1 MAKKKAAKKA
11 ARKAAPARREDTLR
25 KAFAQAKA
33 DLPAGVELQK
43 LLRRDGVTG
52 VSVGMRH
59 KNSQRTDEVVIRI
72 HVARKKDKTDLTAN
86 QMLPCRFGKTSVD
99 IIESGGYESC
109 QAKAASNSAPPPQY
123 PPIDTGSMI
132 GPAAKASDWGTLGL
146 VVKTQGNS
154 SLRLLTNAHVVLAGR
169 PISQVIANGEQAVQ
183 PPKGKILPDPQQRI
197 LGSLIKSSLTL
208 SGEVDAATFDV
219 DPNLAPGVGNNNGV
233 GSGALDDIDAAL
245 KSPVKM
251 KGAASPSR
259 KGTVFDIHFITKVS
273 AGVTLREQIL
283 IEPDGNEF
291 SAPGDSGSAL
301 IKIDTPDVVVGLVH
315 GRTEVEVPVNGV
327 LKKKWFGVASPIQS
341 VFGTLKVQ
349 L

>member
-1 MAKKKAAKKA
+1 MAKKKATKKA
-11 ARKAAPARREDTLR
+11 ARKAVPASREDALR

-33 DLPAGVELQK
+33 DLPTGMELQK
-43 LLRRDGVTG
+43 LMRRDGVTG
-52 VSVGMRH
+52 VSVGVRH
-59 KNSQRTDEVVIRI
+59 KDAQRTDEVVIRI
-72 HVARKKDKTDLTAN
+72 HVAKKKDKVDLTAN
-86 QMLPCRFGKTSVD
+86 QMLPCRFGKTAVD

-109 QAKAASNSAPPPQY
+109 QAKAASASATPQY

-146 VVKTQGNS
+146 VVKTQGNG

-183 PPKGKILPDPQQRI
+183 PPKGKTLPDPQQRT
-197 LGSLIKSSLTL
+197 LGALVKSSLTL
-208 SGEVDAATFDV
+208 SGEIDAATFDV
-219 DPNLAPGVGNNNGV
+219 DPNLLPEVGNNNGV

-251 KGAASPSR
+251 QGAASPSR

-283 IEPDGNEF
+283 IEPDGNQF

-301 IKIDTPDVVVGLVH
+301 IKIDAPDVVVGLVH

-327 LKKKWFGVASPIQS
+327 MKKKWFGVASPIQS